1 MCGVKETQCSHCDH
15 LQVCS
20 YKEQFLAA
28 QKAVDEVRVQIGDS
42 VAKKPLN
49 SFEWIRPVSLECIH
63 FSKQKPTMRSEA
75 EVNCAR
81 SAAYEAS
88 GI

>member
-28 QKAVDEVRVQIGDS
+28 QKAVDDVCVSLGDR
-42 VAKKPLN
+42 KMKNLRDFDWIKP
-49 SFEWIRPVSLECIH
+49 VMLECIY
-63 FSKQKPTMRSEA
+63 FSKKKPTRREDAEA
-75 EVNCAR
+75 NCAR